1 MLSNGVFLAICSVCV
16 VLGVKHGFLLL
27 YRPIEVTYDC
37 AFSGRLRY
45 DLSYGMGMSDTI
57 TLVFRT
63 LYETDYACNID
74 IVVEGYD
81 DTFLVVVIKFP
92 TSIALN
98 CRANTDAFHVMKKNK
113 CFRLCDLVAT
123 NDLLS
128 EYFVITVKGRIRF
141 KFRSNSSINSD
152 INADLYQVTAT
163 SARAQPPTK
172 CSPRNETL
180 CVIDTQEF
188 CFTNGVVCDGIKNC
202 GVSDWF
208 DERKSECSLPVEY
221 LGHAPVIAVIGA
233 IVCALLAGG
242 HILIRCLPPLAN
254 SFFIFNANEDNRL
267 CIDPVFVSPE
277 KASFEVGRNRRA
289 SLIPTFSSSSSSS
302 QSEILDVQDSS
313 LTRQQGAPDQ
323 NKTHLY
329 PSVSSIKEPK
339 LHASRSSTMKS
350 MTARLQKTIRSVTG
364 RRKIIRAS
372 LTGPEAGNENA

>member
-1 MLSNGVFLAICSVCV
+1 MLSNGVFLAIVCV
-16 VLGVKHGFLLL
+16 VLGADQGFLLL
-27 YRPIEVTYDC
+27 YRPIDVTNEC

-45 DLSYGMGMSDTI
+45 DVSFGMGMSDTV

-63 LYETDYACNID
+63 IYETDYTCNID
-74 IVVEGYD
+74 IVVEGYK

-92 TSIALN
+92 TSIAIN

-113 CFRLCDLVAT
+113 CFRLCDLVAS

-128 EYFVITVKGRIRF
+128 DYFVITVKGRIRF

-163 SARAQPPTK
+163 SARAQPPTN
-172 CSPRNETL
+172 CNPRNETL

-208 DERKSECSLPVEY
+208 DERKSECGLPVEY
-221 LGHAPVIAVIGA
+221 LGHAPVIAVVGA

-242 HILIRCLPPLAN
+242 HILMRCLPPLAN
-254 SFFIFNANEDNRL
+254 SFFIFNANEDNRF
-267 CIDPVFVSPE
+267 CIDPVFVRPE
-277 KASFEVGRNRRA
+277 KTSFEVGRNRRA
-289 SLIPTFSSSSSSS
+289 SLIPTFSSSSSSY
-302 QSEILDVQDSS
+302 QSDILDIQKSS
-313 LTRQQGAPDQ
+313 LIRQSGGTDEDIL
-323 NKTHLY
+323 HYY
-329 PSVSSIKEPK
+329 PSVLSIKEPR
-339 LHASRSSTMKS
+339 LFSSRSTTMKS

-372 LTGPEAGNENA
+372 LTGPDTINENA